1 MAASRRAKIISKIAQ
16 LIGERA
22 GEIALREVRDNG
34 KTIATAKGELGAIVD
49 TFEFYAGAATK
60 NYGETLPPPIPTY
73 LANTVREPV
82 GVVGAIVPW
91 NFPLLLASWKV
102 APALAAGCT
111 IVLKPSSV
119 TPLTAIELG
128 QIALEAGVPEG
139 VLNVVTGSTR
149 PVGAWMVE
157 HPGIDK
163 IAFTGST
170 ATGKS
175 VAAAAAQ
182 TLKRVT
188 LELGGKSPSIV
199 FDDADIDAAV
209 AGALYG
215 VYYNAGQCCEA
226 RTRILLQSG
235 IYDRFVS
242 AFVEKAKRLRVGDPE
257 DPRDANRRDHAWTSS
272 TKRFEVIARSEWPRA
287 RKQFWVERRPSS
299 TRASR
304 AECFGFPPR
313 SRRRTRTALRVKRS
327 SVRLLRSSASTTKPK
342 RSRLRTQVNTVWLP
356 ASGRRAWDARIA

>member
-1 MAASRRAKIISKIAQ
+1 MSTTATLSKTQLLIGGQWRDASDGSVYEDSNPATGAKIADVADATREDVDSAIAAARRAFDAGRWPTMAASRRAKVISKIAQ

-22 GEIALREVRDNG
+22 EEIALREVRDNG
-34 KTIATAKGELGAIVD
+34 KTIATAKGELAAIVD

-111 IVLKPSSV
+111 VVLKPSSV

-128 QIALEAGVPEG
+128 QIALEAGLPEG

-188 LELGGKSPSIV
+188 LELGGKSPSVV

-215 VYYNAGQCCEA
+215 VYYNAGQCC
-226 RTRILLQSG
+226 
-235 IYDRFVS
+235 
-242 AFVEKAKRLRVGDPE
+242 
-257 DPRDANRRDHAWTSS
+257 
-272 TKRFEVIARSEWPRA
+272 
-287 RKQFWVERRPSS
+287 
-299 TRASR
+299 
-304 AECFGFPPR
+304 
-313 SRRRTRTALRVKRS
+313 
-327 SVRLLRSSASTTKPK
+327 
-342 RSRLRTQVNTVWLP
+342 
-356 ASGRRAWDARIA
+356 